1 MKIQKIKFKFNR
13 NKVIPDIMK
22 YIFLLFSILLLSCQN
37 NKPSDFFTQVSNLEK
52 IKGKAEYIDS
62 PFLSAGKKLYVVGHQ
77 NGKFPDLGWH
87 IEGEMGGVWLHPIKL
102 LDGYHAEIKSKDNL
116 ECLTDADQFYNYP
129 VGSEQLFNVK
139 NVGLKV
145 SQFHFVPENENG
157 LIIAYQLENTLKKET
172 QFQFTF
178 NAAIDLR
185 PVWLSDSLNFED
197 GQDEGEWNRRNE
209 VYLAKDNKN
218 NWFTAFGGKDF
229 KPSDSEN
236 SCKTQRKGKGFEQ
249 ALSKT
254 VKLKGN
260 ETEII
265 YVVIGGSNESE
276 KSAIKT
282 YQNLAKNPKELLDQ
296 KIAKYQTIEQSTN
309 LKTKDKDFNQMFRWL
324 KYNSE
329 WLMQEVPEIG
339 TGLTAG
345 SPDYPWWF
353 GTDNGYAV
361 QGLLASG
368 MHDQALQTIDLVIK
382 LSKKANGSTGQIMHE
397 ASTNG
402 VIFNPGNLNTTP
414 KFVSM
419 LWKAFAWTGDKK
431 LLNYYELVK
440 KSVEWVEAQDQDGNG
455 YPDGA
460 GMMEI
465 HGLDSEM
472 IDVVAYQYEMY
483 LAAANFAKVQN
494 DKVLVD
500 EYLVKAKNLKMKI
513 NSEWWVDESNSYA
526 DFRSDKLAALKLMEE
541 AIIRADTINK
551 PWSVEELQSNL
562 KNIEAQDIKGTA
574 PFVVHHNWIVN
585 TPMEVGV
592 ADPEKAKR
600 ALNTAKN
607 YRNRFGMFVTGIDRD
622 ELQEKA
628 SKWKSFSYVGAVM
641 TLPTGVQ
648 AIAEAKYGNADQAL
662 EYLKMLQNSFSYALP
677 GSMYEVSP
685 DFGMM
690 TQAWNIYAV
699 AVPVVEEFF
708 GIQPKAWKNE
718 VIIKPNLPT
727 EWTDVSLEDIK
738 IGNNRID
745 ISAKRVDNI
754 LEFRISQLYNWK
766 LIFEFP
772 EAKHIIYDGN
782 KIKGGKVELYDRLHN
797 LKVEF

>member
-1 MKIQKIKFKFNR
+1 
-13 NKVIPDIMK
+13 MK
-22 YIFLLFSILLLSCQN
+22 YIFVLFLIILVSCQN
-37 NKPSDFFTQVSNLEK
+37 NKPLDFFTQKNQLEN
-52 IKGKAEYIDS
+52 IKGKTEYMNS
-62 PFLSAGKKLYVVGHQ
+62 PFLSAGKRLYVVGHQ
-77 NGKFPDLGWH
+77 SGKFPDLGWH
-87 IEGEMGGVWLHPIKL
+87 VKGEMGGVWLHPIKL
-102 LDGYHAEIKSKDNL
+102 LDGYHAEIKSDDYH
-116 ECLTDADQFYNYP
+116 ECLNDAEQFLNYP
-129 VGSEQLFNVK
+129 VGSEQIFNVK
-139 NVGLKV
+139 NFGLKV

-157 LIIAYQLENTLKKET
+157 LIVAYQIENTLNEEN

-185 PVWLSDSLNFED
+185 PVWLSDSLNIGD
-197 GQDEGEWNRRNE
+197 GQDEGEWKGRNNI
-209 VYLAKDNKN
+209 YLAKDNQN
-218 NWFTAFGGKDF
+218 SWFTAFGGKDF

-236 SCKTQRKGKGFEQ
+236 SCQLQRSGKGFGQ
-249 ALSKT
+249 ALSKSLR
-254 VKLKGN
+254 LKGN
-260 ETEII
+260 EKQTIYFII
-265 YVVIGGSNESE
+265 SGSDESE

-282 YQNLAKNPKELLDQ
+282 FQYLSGNVEQLLNQ
-296 KIAKYQTIEQSTN
+296 KIAKYQKIEQSTN
-309 LKTKDKDFNQMFRWL
+309 LKTKDKEFNQMFRWL

-368 MHDQALQTIDLVIK
+368 MHDQALQTIDLIIK
-382 LSKKANGSTGQIMHE
+382 LSEKANGSTGQIMHE

-402 VIFNPGNLNTTP
+402 VVFNPGNLNTTP
-414 KFVSM
+414 KFISM
-419 LWKAFAWTGDKK
+419 LWKAFAWTGDKRI
-431 LLNYYELVK
+431 LDHYELVK
-440 KSVEWVEAQDQDGNG
+440 KSVDWIEAQDQDGNG

-526 DFRSDKLAALKLMEE
+526 DFRSDKLAALQLIEE

-551 PWSVEELQSNL
+551 PWSVEELQTIL
-562 KNIEAQDIKGTA
+562 DNIKRQDIKGTA
-574 PFVVHHNWIVN
+574 PFVVHHNWIMN
-585 TPMEVGV
+585 TPMEVGA
-592 ADPEKAKR
+592 ADREKAEK
-600 ALNTAKN
+600 ALNTAEN
-607 YRNRFGMFVTGIDRD
+607 YQNRFGIFVTGIDRD
-622 ELQEKA
+622 EEQEKA

-648 AIAEAKYGNADQAL
+648 AIAEAKYGNTDRAL

-690 TQAWNIYAV
+690 AQAWNIYAV

-727 EWTDVSLEDIK
+727 KWTDVSLENIM

-745 ISAKRVDNI
+745 ISAKRVNNI

-772 EAKHIIYDGN
+772 EANHIIYDGN